1 MRGLYLIT
9 LPFLQL
15 RKTELTFAKAEARR
29 ELLKSLKSKVNIPV
43 QTRSGRSDH
52 ATVCASSLAEAKEI
66 SSELAAS
73 QDVSGG
79 ILVGKQ
85 QNNQFRLS
93 VNEMSLLI
101 PLFPRA
107 KIENE
112 YFTYS
117 HLWKPSDFNGVMF
130 KTGKS
135 VLVTDDNDHEI
146 VVNIGD
152 FICATVDDKFYSLLR
167 GELYSAIENDEGMPE
182 IYCYNAG
189 MLVVPSNRQVV
200 FRTESILRKIMLYPD
215 PENLESPG
223 HFITIDPM
231 QKRLPF
237 SYADVIVPF
246 YPQCD
251 DMIVVSCAD
260 DNDYIAKVVS
270 VHEGPKTAKVFFYVD
285 DHQNPGAGRCV
296 RESYGHG
303 SLRLIQ
309 WNCVKGL
316 ANGHW
321 EGNVWKQ

>member
-1 MRGLYLIT
+1 M
-9 LPFLQL
+9 
-15 RKTELTFAKAEARR
+15 
-29 ELLKSLKSKVNIPV
+29 
-43 QTRSGRSDH
+43 
-52 ATVCASSLAEAKEI
+52 
-66 SSELAAS
+66 
-73 QDVSGG
+73 
-79 ILVGKQ
+79 
-85 QNNQFRLS
+85 S
-93 VNEMSLLI
+93 VEESLLGI

-130 KTGKS
+130 KIGES

-215 PENLESPG
+215 PQNLESPG

-231 QKRLPF
+231 RKRLPF
-237 SYADVIVPF
+237 SYANVIVPF

-251 DMIVVSCAD
+251 DVIVVSCAD
-260 DNDYIAKVVS
+260 DNDYI
-270 VHEGPKTAKVFFYVD
+270 VFFYVD
-285 DHQNPGAGRCV
+285 DHQNPEVGRYV
-296 RESYGHG
+296 RESYGHD
-303 SLRLIQ
+303 SLHLIQ
-309 WNCVKGL
+309 WNCIKGL